1 MAIHKSI
8 YVVSLM
14 VDCDSYG
21 VNGVVSLMVIHNF
34 IYHVIFFYWVLENG
48 VVAWYIQCKR
58 KVRTTKCFHIKS
70 IFIMYSRQSRR
81 Y

>member
-21 VNGVVSLMVIHNF
+21 VNGVVALMVIHNS
-34 IYHVIFFYWVLENG
+34 IYRVIFFY
-48 VVAWYIQCKR
+48 
-58 KVRTTKCFHIKS
+58 
-70 IFIMYSRQSRR
+70 
-81 Y
+81 